1 MYISLNDSGGTVYI
15 VKSGDTL
22 ANIAAKYG
30 VSIWDIQKVNPAIT
44 NVNLI
49 YVGQKINI
57 PSASGSAT
65 NNVVG
70 QAVAPVAK
78 KDIWSNAGT
87 AIGNVWSWLS
97 KPQDTPIKYTPPSFF
112 PAAPPPK
119 PSKLP
124 IIIAS
129 VVGVAA
135 IGGLLFWKFK

>member
-1 MYISLNDSGGTVYI
+1 MYISLNDSTGVVYI

-22 ANIAAKYG
+22 ANIAAKYK
-30 VSIWDIQKVNPAIT
+30 VSLKDIQEINPAIT

-49 YVGQKINI
+49 FVGQKIKI
-57 PSASGSAT
+57 PSAKEDT
-65 NNVVG
+65 E
-70 QAVAPVAK
+70 K
-78 KDIWSNAGT
+78 EKDIWSNAGT

-112 PAAPPPK
+112 PAAPPQE

-129 VVGVAA
+129 VAGAA
-135 IGGLLFWKFK
+135 VIGGLLFWKLR